1 MLDRNKIFE
10 TVRNTTDTLNVSTNR
25 KMDNFY
31 TEMMKYESMVEKRYN
46 RIKDVLATITY
57 HHNKIKNL
65 QTNYNNAIFGGGG
78 NKNLNDLLKKIEDV
92 IDSLDKLK
100 DDELKRLE
108 SVTTIDKKIQLLK
121 GKEILNS
128 DASELEYTK
137 ITEDDIILLS
147 TEKESL
153 QSLERLFDK
162 DIAGL
167 DAILKKI
174 EEIKDPVTE
183 YIRENKQLS
192 RDLIDKLKN
201 GIKVQKQT
209 IEEKKSNIKKKF
221 GNYKTIILSGDKYA
235 KKAETDNKDETKDI
249 DKKILQV
256 FVRSPEKLQF
266 KVDISKESGTLSL
279 NRVTYP
285 FEILKKFSN
294 DSYTYFK
301 IKMDNTD
308 IQFYLFF
315 NKSESS
321 IKKTTTALTKNYC
334 IDITSLFT
342 ILQDSRLSPLFKNF
356 KDLILKVNDDKIKTV
371 IDTSPSDI
379 NSEQLNKLKRIG
391 DELYKKKI
399 LDSNYLLLL
408 NTSYDYE
415 SNHTKS
421 SKNDLKSGSNLD
433 YEVSDNHIPEE
444 TIKSTDLQKYASAFH
459 VLKQKDSFYPNP
471 PVTGGGDISEDFKK
485 TLNIIK
491 KHISENIDKEYNKT
505 EDKKQNDSTNTI
517 KSGEATS
524 NNQTKTKLSDSI
536 ISSIIQ
542 NYEKERG
549 QINTIEEK
557 IRLDTKFID
566 LLDNLGLNL
575 SDIFKVTF
583 DDKLA
588 FIFFILVLHI
598 IVYSIIESLII
609 NDYITDIV
617 YIMGTYVGV
626 YFLLMFITILI
637 LNKFVS
643 YKLKSVLNYINIDFN
658 MQLITMHLFIVFMF
672 YLVVLI
678 LSQHI
683 DIFKAEDE
691 DDKLQILYRIE
702 VISSIIFIFSSV
714 FVMIL

>member
-1 MLDRNKIFE
+1 MLNRNKIFE

-31 TEMMKYESMVEKRYN
+31 TEMMKYENMVEKKYN

-65 QTNYNNAIFGGGG
+65 QKNYSNAIFGGG
-78 NKNLNDLLKKIEDV
+78 NKNLNDLLKKVEDV
-92 IDSLDKLK
+92 IDSLDKLQEV
-100 DDELKRLE
+100 ELNNLE
-108 SVTTIDKKIQLLK
+108 SLITIEKKKDILTR
-121 GKEILNS
+121 KEILNNIES
-128 DASELEYTK
+128 TELEYTK

-153 QSLERLFDK
+153 QSLERLSDK
-162 DIAGL
+162 DIASI
-167 DAILKKI
+167 DAIFKKI
-174 EEIKDPVTE
+174 EEIKDPITE

-192 RDLIDKLKN
+192 RDLIDKFKN
-201 GIKVQKQT
+201 GIKAQKQT
-209 IEEKKSNIKKKF
+209 IEDKKSEIKKNF
-221 GNYKTIILSGDKYA
+221 ANYKTIVLSGEKYA

-249 DKKILQV
+249 DKKILAV
-256 FVRSPEKLQF
+256 FVKSPEKLEF
-266 KVDISKESGTLSL
+266 KVEMSKNSGTLSL
-279 NRVTYP
+279 NSVIYP
-285 FEILKKFSN
+285 FVILRDHEDTVNKH
-294 DSYTYFK
+294 TYFS

-308 IQFYLFF
+308 IKFYLFF
-315 NKSESS
+315 NKLLEN
-321 IKKTTTALTKNYC
+321 IKRTTSLTKNYC
-334 IDITSLFT
+334 LDITSLST
-342 ILQDSRLSPLFKNF
+342 ILQDSRLNPLFKKF
-356 KDLILKVNDDKIKTV
+356 KDLLHQTKDDRIQAVIDTNPNDIKTEDLEKIKT
-371 IDTSPSDI
+371 
-379 NSEQLNKLKRIG
+379 IG
-391 DELYKKKI
+391 ERLYKAKI

-408 NTSYDYE
+408 NTSYKYE
-415 SNHTKS
+415 DKIDNTKS
-421 SKNDLKSGSNLD
+421 LKNNLKNKFD
-433 YEVSDNHIPEE
+433 YEVVSILEE
-444 TIKSTDLQKYASAFH
+444 NIKTTESQKNASAYNI
-459 VLKQKDSFYPNP
+459 LKQKDTFYPS
-471 PVTGGGDISEDFKK
+471 VSGGSPSEDFKK

-505 EDKKQNDSTNTI
+505 EDKKQNNSTNNV
-517 KSGEATS
+517 KSGETTS
-524 NNQTKTKLSDSI
+524 NNQTQTKLSDSI

-542 NYEKERG
+542 NYEKERN

-557 IRLDTKFID
+557 IRLDTKFVD

-609 NDYITDIV
+609 NEYIIDIV
-617 YIMGTYVGV
+617 YIVGTYVGL
-626 YFLLMFITILI
+626 YFLLMFIIILI

-643 YKLKSVLNYINIDFN
+643 YKLKSLLNYINTDFN
-658 MQLITMHLFIVFMF
+658 MQLISMHLFIVFMF

-702 VISSIIFIFSSV
+702 VISSIIFIFSAV

>member
-100 DDELKRLE
+100 DDQLKKLE
-108 SVTTIDKKIQLLK
+108 SVTTIEKKIELLK
-121 GKEILNS
+121 GKEILNNS
-128 DASELEYTK
+128 DALELEYTK

-153 QSLERLFDK
+153 QSLEKLFDK

-201 GIKVQKQT
+201 GIKAQKHT
-209 IEEKKSNIKKKF
+209 IEENKNNIKEKF

-256 FVRSPEKLQF
+256 FVKSPEKLQF

-285 FEILKKFSN
+285 FEILKKFLN
-294 DSYTYFK
+294 NSYTYFR

-308 IQFYLFF
+308 IKFYLFF
-315 NKSESS
+315 NKSEDS
-321 IKKTTTALTKNYC
+321 IKRTTTALTKNYC

-356 KDLILKVNDDKIKTV
+356 KDLILKVNDDKIKSV
-371 IDTSPSDI
+371 ITTDLSVF
-379 NSEQLNKLKRIG
+379 NSEQLNTLKKIG
-391 DELYKKKI
+391 EELYKNKI

-408 NTSYDYE
+408 NTSYRYE
-415 SNHTKS
+415 DDSAKTQELKTK
-421 SKNDLKSGSNLD
+421 LKTNLE
-433 YEVSDNHIPEE
+433 YEVSDKHIPEE

-459 VLKQKDSFYPNP
+459 LLNQKELFYPNP
-471 PVTGGGDISEDFKK
+471 PVTGGDISEDFKK

-542 NYEKERG
+542 NYEKERD

-566 LLDNLGLNL
+566 LLDDLGLNL

>member
-31 TEMMKYESMVEKRYN
+31 TEMIKYESMVEKKYN
-46 RIKDVLATITY
+46 KIKDVLATITY
-57 HHNKIKNL
+57 HHNKVKNL
-65 QTNYNNAIFGGGG
+65 QTNYNNAIFGGGS
-78 NKNLNDLLKKIEDV
+78 KNLNELLKKVEDV
-92 IDSLDKLK
+92 IDTLDKLE
-100 DDELKRLE
+100 DEKLKNLE
-108 SVTTIDKKIQLLK
+108 SFDTITKKKEILK
-121 GKEILNS
+121 NKGILNS
-128 DASELEYTK
+128 DDTELEYTK

-153 QSLERLFDK
+153 QSLEKLVDK
-162 DIAGL
+162 DIASI
-167 DAILKKI
+167 DAIFKKI

-201 GIKVQKQT
+201 GIKTQKE
-209 IEEKKSNIKKKF
+209 IIEKKKSEIKKSF
-221 GNYKTIILSGDKYA
+221 GNYKTIILSGEKYA

-249 DKKILQV
+249 DKKILAV
-256 FVRSPEKLQF
+256 FVKSPEKLEF
-266 KVDISKESGTLSL
+266 KVEMSKNSGTLSL
-279 NRVTYP
+279 NRVIYP
-285 FEILKKFSN
+285 FEILQNHEDTDNK
-294 DSYTYFK
+294 DTYFS

-308 IQFYLFF
+308 IKFYLFF
-315 NKSESS
+315 NKSLDS
-321 IKKTTTALTKNYC
+321 IKKTTTSLTKNYC
-334 IDITSLFT
+334 LDITSLFT

-356 KDLILKVNDDKIKTV
+356 KELIFKANDETIKSV
-371 IDTSPSDI
+371 IDIPPNTITDQ
-379 NSEQLNKLKRIG
+379 NLNRLKKIG
-391 DELYKKKI
+391 EDLYKNKI

-408 NTSYDYE
+408 NTSYNYKAKFTETQRFKEELKNGLNYNVED
-415 SNHTKS
+415 
-421 SKNDLKSGSNLD
+421 SK
-433 YEVSDNHIPEE
+433 IPEDQIE
-444 TIKSTDLQKYASAFH
+444 STDLQKYASAFNI
-459 VLKQKDSFYPNP
+459 LKKKEEFYPP
-471 PVTGGGDISEDFKK
+471 MTGGGISEDFKK
-485 TLNIIK
+485 TLNIVK
-491 KHISENIDKEYNKT
+491 KHISENIDKDYNKT
-505 EDKKQNDSTNTI
+505 EDKKQNNSTNTI
-517 KSGEATS
+517 KSGETTS
-524 NNQTKTKLSDSI
+524 NNKTKTKLSDSI

-542 NYEKERG
+542 NYEKERD

-557 IRLDTKFID
+557 IRLDTKFVD

-617 YIMGTYVGV
+617 YIVGTYVGV
-626 YFLLMFITILI
+626 YFLLMFIIILI

-643 YKLKSVLNYINIDFN
+643 YKLKSLLNYINIDFN
-658 MQLITMHLFIVFMF
+658 MQLISMHLFIVFIF

-702 VISSIIFIFSSV
+702 VISSIIFIFSAV

>member
-128 DASELEYTK
+128 EDSELEYTK

-162 DIAGL
+162 DIASI
-167 DAILKKI
+167 DEIIKKI
-174 EEIKDPVTE
+174 EAIKDPITE
-183 YIRENKQLS
+183 YIRENRQLS

-209 IEEKKSNIKKKF
+209 IEEKKSKIKKKF
-221 GNYKTIILSGDKYA
+221 GNYKTIVLSGEKYA

-256 FVRSPEKLQF
+256 FVKSPEKLQF
-266 KVDISKESGTLSL
+266 KVDISKESGTLLL
-279 NRVTYP
+279 NSVIYP
-285 FEILKKFSN
+285 FEILQNHDDTTNKH
-294 DSYTYFK
+294 TYFS

-308 IQFYLFF
+308 IKFYLFF
-315 NKSESS
+315 NKSLDQ
-321 IKKTTTALTKNYC
+321 IKKTTTSLTNNYC

-342 ILQDSRLSPLFKNF
+342 IVQDSRLAPLFKKF
-356 KDLILKVNDDKIKTV
+356 KALLDETNTDKIKTI
-371 IDTSPSDI
+371 IDKVPNTISDI
-379 NSEQLNKLKRIG
+379 DLNNIKRIG
-391 DELYKKKI
+391 EQLYKDKI
-399 LDSNYLLLL
+399 LDSNYLPLL
-408 NTSYDYE
+408 NTNYKYE
-415 SNHTKS
+415 NPTKTQTLKTNLNTEFKF
-421 SKNDLKSGSNLD
+421 KNDINDFISED
-433 YEVSDNHIPEE
+433 E
-444 TIKSTDLQKYASAFH
+444 IKSTELQKNASAFNI
-459 VLKQKDSFYPNP
+459 LKKKTEFYPNP
-471 PVTGGGDISEDFKK
+471 PVIGGSISEDFKK

-505 EDKKQNDSTNTI
+505 EDKKQNNSTNNV
-517 KSGEATS
+517 KSGETIS
-524 NNQTKTKLSDSI
+524 NNKTKLSDSI

-643 YKLKSVLNYINIDFN
+643 YKLKSLLNYINIDFN

>member
-31 TEMMKYESMVEKRYN
+31 TEMMKYESMVEKKYN

-65 QTNYNNAIFGGGG
+65 LTNYNNAIFGGGS
-78 NKNLNDLLKKIEDV
+78 KNLNDFLKKIEDV
-92 IDSLDKLK
+92 IDSLDKLE
-100 DDELKRLE
+100 DEKLKNLE
-108 SVTTIDKKIQLLK
+108 SFDTITKKKEILK
-121 GKEILNS
+121 NKGILNS
-128 DASELEYTK
+128 DDTELEYTK

-153 QSLERLFDK
+153 QSLEKLVDK
-162 DIAGL
+162 DIASI
-167 DAILKKI
+167 DAIFKKI

-201 GIKVQKQT
+201 GIKTQKE
-209 IEEKKSNIKKKF
+209 IIEKKKSEIKKSF
-221 GNYKTIILSGDKYA
+221 GNYKTIILSGEKYA

-249 DKKILQV
+249 DKKILAV
-256 FVRSPEKLQF
+256 FVKSPEKLEF
-266 KVDISKESGTLSL
+266 KVEMSKNSGTLSL
-279 NRVTYP
+279 NRVIYP
-285 FEILKKFSN
+285 FEILQNHEDTDNK
-294 DSYTYFK
+294 DTYFS

-308 IQFYLFF
+308 IKFYLFF
-315 NKSESS
+315 NKSLDS
-321 IKKTTTALTKNYC
+321 IKKTTTSLTKNYC
-334 IDITSLFT
+334 LDITSLST
-342 ILQDSRLSPLFKNF
+342 ILQDSRLNPLFKKF
-356 KDLILKVNDDKIKTV
+356 KDLLHQTNEEKIKAV
-371 IDTSPSDI
+371 INIDPNNI
-379 NSEQLNKLKRIG
+379 KKENLEQIKRIG
-391 DELYKKKI
+391 EQLYKDKI

-408 NTSYDYE
+408 NTSYKYE
-415 SNHTKS
+415 SHNMKTKRFKEELKNGLNYNVED
-421 SKNDLKSGSNLD
+421 SK
-433 YEVSDNHIPEE
+433 IPEDQIE
-444 TIKSTDLQKYASAFH
+444 LTDLQKYASAYNI
-459 VLKQKDSFYPNP
+459 LKHKNTFYPP
-471 PVTGGGDISEDFKK
+471 MTGGGISEDFKK
-485 TLNIIK
+485 TLNIVK
-491 KHISENIDKEYNKT
+491 KHISENIDKDYNKT
-505 EDKKQNDSTNTI
+505 EDKKQNNSTNTI
-517 KSGEATS
+517 KSGETTS
-524 NNQTKTKLSDSI
+524 NNKTKLSDSI
-536 ISSIIQ
+536 ISSIIE
-542 NYEKERG
+542 NYEKERN

-557 IRLDTKFID
+557 IKLDTKFVD

-617 YIMGTYVGV
+617 YIVGTYVGV
-626 YFLLMFITILI
+626 YFLLMFIIILI

-643 YKLKSVLNYINIDFN
+643 YKLKSLLNYINIDFN
-658 MQLITMHLFIVFMF
+658 MQLISMHLFIVFIF

-702 VISSIIFIFSSV
+702 VISSIIFIFSAV

>member
-1 MLDRNKIFE
+1 MLNRNKIFE

-31 TEMMKYESMVEKRYN
+31 TEMMKYENMVEKKYN

-65 QTNYNNAIFGGGG
+65 QKNYSNAIFGGG
-78 NKNLNDLLKKIEDV
+78 NKNLNDLLKKVEDV
-92 IDSLDKLK
+92 IDSLDKLQEV
-100 DDELKRLE
+100 ELNNLE
-108 SVTTIDKKIQLLK
+108 SLITIEKKKDILTR
-121 GKEILNS
+121 KEILNNIES
-128 DASELEYTK
+128 TELEYTK

-153 QSLERLFDK
+153 QSLERLSDK
-162 DIAGL
+162 DIASI
-167 DAILKKI
+167 DAIFKKI
-174 EEIKDPVTE
+174 EEIKDPITE

-192 RDLIDKLKN
+192 RDLIDKFKN
-201 GIKVQKQT
+201 GIKAQKQT
-209 IEEKKSNIKKKF
+209 IEDKKSEIKKNF
-221 GNYKTIILSGDKYA
+221 ANYKTIVLSGEKYA

-249 DKKILQV
+249 DKKILAV
-256 FVRSPEKLQF
+256 FVKSPEKLEF
-266 KVDISKESGTLSL
+266 KVEMSKNSGTLSL
-279 NRVTYP
+279 NSVIYP
-285 FEILKKFSN
+285 FVILQDYEDTVNKH
-294 DSYTYFK
+294 TYFS

-308 IQFYLFF
+308 IKFYLFF
-315 NKSESS
+315 NKLLEN
-321 IKKTTTALTKNYC
+321 IKKTTSLTKNYC
-334 IDITSLFT
+334 LDITSLST
-342 ILQDSRLSPLFKNF
+342 ILQDSRLNPLFKKF
-356 KDLILKVNDDKIKTV
+356 KDLLHQTKDAKIQAVIDTNPNNIKTENLEKIKT
-371 IDTSPSDI
+371 
-379 NSEQLNKLKRIG
+379 IG
-391 DELYKKKI
+391 ERLYKAKI

-408 NTSYDYE
+408 NTSYKYE
-415 SNHTKS
+415 DKSHHTKS
-421 SKNDLKSGSNLD
+421 LKDSLKNKFN
-433 YEVSDNHIPEE
+433 YEVVSILEE
-444 TIKSTDLQKYASAFH
+444 NIQTTESQKNASAYNI
-459 VLKQKDSFYPNP
+459 LTQKDTFYPS
-471 PVTGGGDISEDFKK
+471 VSGGSPSEDFKK

-505 EDKKQNDSTNTI
+505 EDKKQNNSTNNV
-517 KSGEATS
+517 KSGETTS
-524 NNQTKTKLSDSI
+524 NNQTQTKLSDSI

-542 NYEKERG
+542 NYEKERN

-557 IRLDTKFID
+557 IRLDTKFVD

-609 NDYITDIV
+609 NEYIIDIV
-617 YIMGTYVGV
+617 YIVGTYVGL
-626 YFLLMFITILI
+626 YFLLMFIIILI

-643 YKLKSVLNYINIDFN
+643 YKLKSLLNYINTDFN
-658 MQLITMHLFIVFMF
+658 MQLISMHLFIVFMF

-702 VISSIIFIFSSV
+702 VISSIIFIFSAV